1 MYLTPLTINSAT
13 KLDTAKKH
21 YNLYFKQQLTPNLIP
36 NYDKLITA
44 GIEQAIK
51 SSKSQQNADGY
62 TLALELVITLKPVKV
77 VATK

>member
-1 MYLTPLTINSAT
+1 MSLTPLTINSAT
-13 KLDTAKKH
+13 KLDIAKKH
-21 YNLYFKQQLTPNLIP
+21 YNLYFKQQLTP
-36 NYDKLITA
+36 KLITD

-62 TLALELVITLKPVKV
+62 TLELVITLKPVKV

>member
-1 MYLTPLTINSAT
+1 MSLTPKPLTINSAT

-21 YNLYFKQQLTPNLIP
+21 YNLYFKPQLTP
-36 NYDKLITA
+36 KITA

-51 SSKSQQNADGY
+51 SSKSPQNADWY
-62 TLALELVITLKPVKV
+62 TLELVITLKPVKV

>member
-1 MYLTPLTINSAT
+1 MSLTPLTINSAT

-21 YNLYFKQQLTPNLIP
+21 YNLYFKQQLTPKLIP

-51 SSKSQQNADGY
+51 SSKSPQNADGY
-62 TLALELVITLKPVKV
+62 TLELVITLKPVKV

>member
-1 MYLTPLTINSAT
+1 MSLTPLTINSAT

-21 YNLYFKQQLTPNLIP
+21 YNSYFKQQLTP
-36 NYDKLITA
+36 KLITA

-51 SSKSQQNADGY
+51 SSKSPQNADGY
-62 TLALELVITLKPVKV
+62 TLELVITLKPVKV